1 MTQQRDALPPPA
13 GAPTTTGDEPVFI
26 EYRPNRR
33 RFLAVGAVLGVVLLL
48 GTAVHI
54 VRSTV
59 YSPSAVV
66 EAYFQALADRDLAAA
81 LATTSPEA
89 TGGPDDLL
97 DPRVLAAE
105 VYTPPSDLRIVD
117 VTVDGRSAQVRVE
130 FTIGDQPAAASL
142 RLRRADGGFT
152 DSLLR
157 RWRIANGVRPLPLA
171 SIPAEIEVNGVR
183 VAAQD
188 LNGPRTLPVVF
199 GGYQVSVP
207 ADDPLWDSQAV
218 TVLVGSDRVTAVDV
232 PLVPDPGVRAEVERQ
247 VTQLLDG
254 CAASTELLPAGCPF
268 GNARYGRVTE
278 VAWRISAYPELAM
291 TPAPDGFGGVQI
303 VVRST
308 SDGEAVV
315 TGVREAFGHSV
326 PFEIVVPFPVSGR
339 VSVDGT
345 AVVFE
350 PDW

>member
-1 MTQQRDALPPPA
+1 MA
-13 GAPTTTGDEPVFI
+13 GSRT
-26 EYRPNRR
+26 RC
-33 RFLAVGAVLGVVLLL
+33 
-48 GTAVHI
+48 
-54 VRSTV
+54 
-59 YSPSAVV
+59 
-66 EAYFQALADRDLAAA
+66 
-81 LATTSPEA
+81 
-89 TGGPDDLL
+89 
-97 DPRVLAAE
+97 
-105 VYTPPSDLRIVD
+105 
-117 VTVDGRSAQVRVE
+117 
-130 FTIGDQPAAASL
+130 
-142 RLRRADGGFT
+142 
-152 DSLLR
+152 R

-291 TPAPDGFGGVQI
+291 TPAPAGLAAS
-303 VVRST
+303 RSWCVPP
-308 SDGEAVV
+308 A
-315 TGVREAFGHSV
+315 TGR
-326 PFEIVVPFPVSGR
+326 R
-339 VSVDGT
+339 
-345 AVVFE
+345 
-350 PDW
+350 W